1 MRNKDLGRTN
11 YGIRIC
17 KRFGGFCFFK
27 KLQSE
32 ISADEKIISEKE
44 YLKRSGLAF
53 YEKQFGHGGSR
64 KNAGRKLKFEQ
75 PLEFQ
80 IRVTKD
86 EKDFILYAREHNIN
100 YTSLMPLN

>member
-1 MRNKDLGRTN
+1 MEYVFVKDSE
-11 YGIRIC
+11 
-17 KRFGGFCFFK
+17 GFVFK

-32 ISADEKIISEKE
+32 ISVDEKIIPEKE

-86 EKDFILYAREHNIN
+86 EKDFILYACEHNIN
-100 YTSLMPLN
+100 YTSLMSLN